1 MLRLLQRR
9 ICSQAAEKVRLSS
22 SLSGNGDFPI
32 LKGHKAAQDLSKDT
46 LKSHETI
53 KDKEGMMNKPKLWF
67 FFEQFK
73 NRYFCK
79 SKF

>member
-9 ICSQAAEKVRLSS
+9 ICNPAAEKVRISS
-22 SLSGNGDFPI
+22 SLSGNGDYPI

-53 KDKEGMMNKPKLWF
+53 KDKEGMNKRILL
-67 FFEQFK
+67 
-73 NRYFCK
+73 
-79 SKF
+79 